1 MSLLLWLTLTDHHCP
16 LQPKYPH
23 ASLLRHVCGLLGA
36 GGTRFTDMRATLASA
51 LFQSPQ
57 LPFAHVTHS
66 HLLLGAS
73 MGQALSGGITV
84 KWLMN
89 SILPQCPPD
98 TWEIPPSLSC
108 QREEDQTVPLLSLS
122 NSLSP
127 AHYQWWPSASMLHT
141 YPTRK

>member
-1 MSLLLWLTLTDHHCP
+1 ML
-16 LQPKYPH
+16 
-23 ASLLRHVCGLLGA
+23 SLLRHVCGLLGA
-36 GGTRFTDMRATLASA
+36 GGTQFTDMRATLASA

-66 HLLLGAS
+66 PLLLGAS

-108 QREEDQTVPLLSLS
+108 QKEEKQTVPLLSLS
-122 NSLSP
+122 NSLSLLTTSGGHQHVCYIHIP
-127 AHYQWWPSASMLHT
+127 LGNEAQVSPLT
-141 YPTRK
+141 GTPTLTTDYR